1 MNSINLRS
9 ANSNG
14 SGWILGLLILVMAAT
29 RFHHEG
35 TAFVL
40 PDASLAVFFL
50 AGLLLRD
57 SRVFIILLI
66 LAFLIDSVA
75 ITAMGVSG
83 YCVSPAYVF
92 MAPTYAVM
100 WGAGRWLQ
108 LNAIGDSWQVHPLKL
123 VGALALSTTVA
134 FIISN
139 ASFYWFSGKVP
150 AVDVAAYFTSLM
162 NDFPMY
168 LGASLVYALVGVGL
182 NVFVRSVVGFRQ
194 RQLNSH

>member
-57 SRVFIILLI
+57 SRVFLILLI
-66 LAFLIDSVA
+66 LAFLIDFVA